1 MSTKTPLGSIFSTV
15 PLTMSPAR
23 YSLNVF
29 SYWAA
34 SDFGFER
41 GVASC
46 LAGGGAWV
54 PFFGKLISVALKS
67 FFALSAGVY
76 SFNKKA
82 GIWFFVVSALIGLAR
97 VFAGVHY
104 FSDIVGGLAVG
115 LFSFWVISFLI
126 SNFVKKS
133 RTDYS
138 SR

>member
-67 FFALSAGVY
+67 FFASIDGASFGLSSGLSSVDLSKEGSVAAGSFFFFRTLLSAMV
-76 SFNKKA
+76 
-82 GIWFFVVSALIGLAR
+82 FFIKR
-97 VFAGVHY
+97 
-104 FSDIVGGLAVG
+104 
-115 LFSFWVISFLI
+115 
-126 SNFVKKS
+126 
-133 RTDYS
+133 
-138 SR
+138 